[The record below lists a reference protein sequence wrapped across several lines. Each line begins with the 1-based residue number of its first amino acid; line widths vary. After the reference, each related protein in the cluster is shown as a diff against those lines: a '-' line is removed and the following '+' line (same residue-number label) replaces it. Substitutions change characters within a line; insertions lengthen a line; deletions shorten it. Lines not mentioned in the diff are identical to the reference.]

1 MKKIMVELMIW
12 LLEIFCIKILTGDFG
27 VDVENITKAT

>member
-12 LLEIFCIKILTGDFG
+12 LLEIFCTKIIT
-27 VDVENITKAT
+27 VDGNVENITKAT